1 MLLKGTQI
9 DSGSIIGAAS
19 LVAGKKVPYNESWG
33 GNPCRKIADS
43 IFWDGSTVH
52 TWTESETQLGQ
63 DFSSYAEKRNVSPDE
78 YQFAYDPNRSIPYDE
93 IDQRLSDK
101 DMAVKTAYL
110 RYLSSQENKNRFAH
124 KIVTKKKFF

>member
-1 MLLKGTQI
+1 MYSKCENTLRSGITKTIVIKGQRKYLL
-9 DSGSIIGAAS
+9 SI
-19 LVAGKKVPYNESWG
+19 LHRDK
-33 GNPCRKIADS
+33 
-43 IFWDGSTVH
+43 VH

-93 IDQRLSDK
+93 IDQKLSDK